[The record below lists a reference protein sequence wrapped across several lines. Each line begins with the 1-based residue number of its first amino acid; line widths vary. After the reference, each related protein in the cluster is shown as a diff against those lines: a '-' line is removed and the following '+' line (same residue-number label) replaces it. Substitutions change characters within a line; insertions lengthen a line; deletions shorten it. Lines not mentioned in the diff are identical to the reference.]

1 MNSSASGEVE
11 ASQNMARNIWKSKKS
26 FRKNLLWSNLEGKSQ
41 NEQLKVNPCGLP
53 QADDNIQKDW

>member
-11 ASQNMARNIWKSKKS
+11 ASQNMAGNIWKSKKS

-41 NEQLKVNPCGLP
+41 NEQLKMNPCGLP
-53 QADDNIQKDW
+53 